1 MTIVPILSFRF
12 KILLLVVAIL
22 SGAIGF
28 SMVVTQNR
36 LEATYQK
43 LFARQYDTQ
52 IDFFNSRQK
61 MALAGVMDQC
71 QKLADDGQ
79 FVSAVASAD
88 SDAVLRI
95 AAARL
100 GTLLPQNPA
109 SPAGARGQTPEP
121 QPDGD
126 DSADDAEPHPMRRV
140 PVPNLRDPNFS
151 VYDAKGIQLL
161 AEDRSHDVLTLPRI
175 SREQLKKLAGDS
187 RAQQVGY
194 FRSTGEG
201 GFDYL
206 MSLVV
211 TPVVSDRN
219 DELAGAIMMGL
230 QVVDF
235 GGLERS
241 APVQSGIVLGGS
253 LFSSS
258 IPVTLRKQLLKSLS
272 AATEGRPDD
281 ATSFDI
287 QLNDEPYRCFV
298 KALNPGSVFPVA
310 LNMSLYSLAD
320 QDQDIRVMR
329 LRVLAFGCL
338 VFLVGCLLAWLISQ
352 RLAIPLNE
360 LVVGTQE
367 IEKGNYDYNVRVRSR
382 DEVGKLAFSFNQMA
396 VGLALKEK
404 YQSVLNQVTDREVA
418 RELMTGQLALGGV
431 MLPVT
436 VLFCDIRGFSV
447 MSQKL
452 PPAEVVQM
460 LNEHMTAMTR
470 IAYEFR
476 GVVDK
481 FVGDM
486 IMVVFGA
493 PKSYGNDAEN
503 AVRCA
508 MKMIESRRELNVLLA
523 RKIEVGIGIATG
535 EVLAGCMGSEDRLN
549 YTVLGE
555 KVNLGSRLCDTADRM
570 EVLMDEETHRV
581 LGGMTEVETRDGI
594 ELKGFEEAVRAYR
607 VIKLRES

>member
-1 MTIVPILSFRF
+1 
-12 KILLLVVAIL
+12 
-22 SGAIGF
+22 
-28 SMVVTQNR
+28 
-36 LEATYQK
+36 
-43 LFARQYDTQ
+43 
-52 IDFFNSRQK
+52 
-61 MALAGVMDQC
+61 
-71 QKLADDGQ
+71 
-79 FVSAVASAD
+79 
-88 SDAVLRI
+88 
-95 AAARL
+95 
-100 GTLLPQNPA
+100 
-109 SPAGARGQTPEP
+109 
-121 QPDGD
+121 
-126 DSADDAEPHPMRRV
+126 
-140 PVPNLRDPNFS
+140 
-151 VYDAKGIQLL
+151 
-161 AEDRSHDVLTLPRI
+161 
-175 SREQLKKLAGDS
+175 
-187 RAQQVGY
+187 
-194 FRSTGEG
+194 
-201 GFDYL
+201 
-206 MSLVV
+206 VV
-211 TPVVSDRN
+211 TPIVSERN
-219 DELAGAIMMGL
+219 DELVGAIMMGL

-258 IPVTLRKQLLKSLS
+258 IPVTLRKQLLRSLS
-272 AATEGRPDD
+272 TATREGPDE

-310 LNMSLYSLAD
+310 LNMSLYSLVD

-329 LRVLAFGCL
+329 LRVLAFGSL
-338 VFLVGCLLAWLISQ
+338 VFLIGCLLAWLISQ

-367 IEKGNYDYNVRVRSR
+367 IEKGNYDYKVRVRSR
-382 DEVGKLAFSFNQMA
+382 DEVGKLASSFNQMA

-418 RELMTGQLALGGV
+418 RELMSGQLALGGV
-431 MLPVT
+431 MLPVS

-452 PPAEVVQM
+452 PPAAVVQM

-470 IAYEFR
+470 IAYEFH

-493 PKSYGNDAEN
+493 PKSYGNDGEN
-503 AVRCA
+503 AVCCA
-508 MKMIESRRELNVLLA
+508 VKLIASRRELNVRLA
-523 RKIEVGIGIATG
+523 DKIDVGIGIATG

-570 EVLMDEETHRV
+570 QILMDEETHRL
-581 LGGMTEVETRDGI
+581 LGDLTKVEALDGI
-594 ELKGFEEAVRAYR
+594 ELKGFEGPVTAYR
-607 VIKLRES
+607 VIRLRER